1 MNRDSGSRTFP
12 IWLIADSSP
21 ARWQHRLVEPLDP
34 RHPARHNIW
43 TPILESIQNQVF
55 SVAGTRI
62 DTTNLYI
69 RNAVHNPAEKPTYR
83 QRDWSPNLTGQTR
96 DLAKLI
102 ALHRPKLLLTFGA
115 FAFEFTRRSLNQ
127 YPSQAV
133 AHWTSK
139 GLGCEFKHRVQAFDP
154 DQFNLLPLLHVSI
167 ARGRFLE
174 SHRNFTGLHD
184 GNYFDLAARDIADLL
199 LAHQDKFLIW
209 Q

>member
-21 ARWQHRLVEPLDP
+21 ARWESRLVQPLDP

-43 TPILESIQNQVF
+43 TPILDGIQNHLF
-55 SVAGTRI
+55 SVARTRI
-62 DTTNLYI
+62 DTTDLYI
-69 RNAVHNPAEKPTYR
+69 RNAVHYPEEKPPYR
-83 QRDWSPNLTGQTR
+83 RRDWSPNLTPQTR

-102 ALHRPKLLLTFGA
+102 AQHRPKLLLTFGA

-127 YPSQAV
+127 VPPQALS
-133 AHWTSK
+133 HWTS
-139 GLGCEFKHRVQAFDP
+139 GRLGWEFKHRVQAFDP
-154 DQFNLLPLLHVSI
+154 DEFNLLPLLHVSI

-174 SHRNFTGLHD
+174 SHRNFTGLD
-184 GNYFDLAARDIADLL
+184 DANYFDLAARGIAELL
-199 LAHQDKFLIW
+199 LAHQDEFPFW